1 MLSRTRY
8 AYSGRCRRL
17 YSSPE
22 CAIRPREDRK
32 AGSGGCLGGRQA
44 DKQTDCG
51 CRFRLEKHPEQSKP
65 VSVGSSGGGGR
76 ARRDKIFGSRARLS
90 GRLRGCVVG

>member
-22 CAIRPREDRK
+22 CAIRLREDRK
-32 AGSGGCLGGRQA
+32 AGPGGCLGGRQA

-65 VSVGSSGGGGR
+65 VSVH
-76 ARRDKIFGSRARLS
+76 
-90 GRLRGCVVG
+90 RGVAAAVLGEIRSLDRGLA

>member
-8 AYSGRCRRL
+8 AELRQMPPPILIS
-17 YSSPE
+17 E
-22 CAIRPREDRK
+22 CAIRLRREDRK

-65 VSVGSSGGGGR
+65 VSVH
-76 ARRDKIFGSRARLS
+76 
-90 GRLRGCVVG
+90 RGVAAAVLGEIRSLDRGLA

>member
-17 YSSPE
+17 YSFPSAQSDSVRIGRRAPVG
-22 CAIRPREDRK
+22 AR
-32 AGSGGCLGGRQA
+32 CLGGRQA
-44 DKQTDCG
+44 GRQTDCG

-65 VSVGSSGGGGR
+65 VSVH
-76 ARRDKIFGSRARLS
+76 
-90 GRLRGCVVG
+90 RGVAAAVLGEIRSLDRGLA